1 MFYDLALGLS
11 WKMSHMHLIRKV
23 HSAAIGLSSWLID
36 LFSFQHF
43 KYVIPL
49 LSFFFFFSEKPAVF
63 NHIVILCTL
72 GFIVFC

>member
-49 LSFFFFFSEKPAVF
+49 LSFFFFFLRSQLF
-63 NHIVILCTL
+63 LITL
-72 GFIVFC
+72 LFSVH